1 MDAVS
6 KTSGYSRKN
15 VEDYSNLQ
23 EILAEI
29 EAMTRDNFLQTQA
42 NEVMERYLRKKNPN
56 LLIGLDRP
64 MMEHPAFRDVYMSR
78 SLSTTASLDSSTLT
92 LTRTSTSSS
101 PVLTSRSALH
111 SSMATNRINIIYR
124 IEMVEREMEEGK
136 MTMDKL
142 KKRFHSAKFLLQTE
156 EENFCSQLDT
166 LQESK
171 KNFGNFIN
179 EGTDKKTGRVFQDK
193 FLRAVLNLAGPGKDI
208 WPNSI
213 TTSRHS
219 APVNSQTW
227 GRLARAPTRERALF
241 CPAST
246 TVIVLTSCSDWD
258 AGLSAVNNSFEDD
271 VFRERAPI
279 EGPRSEEDEAK
290 DKDLSDRQKLE
301 LRERLHPVDLD
312 KLQIENQELLQVLD
326 FKTRDLLDLKRT
338 VAQRRE
344 LQEVVGKRLEPE
356 NLTDTIMSLET
367 NWKAI
372 SSFAAIVM
380 KKIERRRLTLMNSSD
395 IVAIPIFKAPF
406 ENPSGPGAFPSPIPL
421 YVDHSLHIITGGT
434 SSPSGITSITRRK
447 GQNLVSL
454 KSKLNDTILSL
465 KNMSQDIKL
474 KEAKYTFTENKEA
487 QNLND
492 LVTAEVL
499 NQSIKKLNSTFK
511 SPDVHSYL
519 KMEMNLN
526 ELRMEQ
532 QVWERRCRNQRQT
545 IILLEHQLKQ
555 TTPVSYSRS
564 RSTFRTT
571 RSFSSKSADSTLRQK
586 DKMNFPHATPT
597 TPMLL

>member
-193 FLRAVLNLAGPGKDI
+193 FLR
-208 WPNSI
+208 
-213 TTSRHS
+213 
-219 APVNSQTW
+219 
-227 GRLARAPTRERALF
+227 
-241 CPAST
+241 
-246 TVIVLTSCSDWD
+246 
-258 AGLSAVNNSFEDD
+258 
-271 VFRERAPI
+271 
-279 EGPRSEEDEAK
+279 
-290 DKDLSDRQKLE
+290 
-301 LRERLHPVDLD
+301 
-312 KLQIENQELLQVLD
+312 
-326 FKTRDLLDLKRT
+326 
-338 VAQRRE
+338 
-344 LQEVVGKRLEPE
+344 
-356 NLTDTIMSLET
+356 
-367 NWKAI
+367 
-372 SSFAAIVM
+372 
-380 KKIERRRLTLMNSSD
+380 KKGS
-395 IVAIPIFKAPF
+395 K
-406 ENPSGPGAFPSPIPL
+406 
-421 YVDHSLHIITGGT
+421 
-434 SSPSGITSITRRK
+434 SGI
-447 GQNLVSL
+447 
-454 KSKLNDTILSL
+454 
-465 KNMSQDIKL
+465 
-474 KEAKYTFTENKEA
+474 
-487 QNLND
+487 
-492 LVTAEVL
+492 AEV
-499 NQSIKKLNSTFK
+499 KVK
-511 SPDVHSYL
+511 
-519 KMEMNLN
+519 
-526 ELRMEQ
+526 
-532 QVWERRCRNQRQT
+532 
-545 IILLEHQLKQ
+545 
-555 TTPVSYSRS
+555 
-564 RSTFRTT
+564 
-571 RSFSSKSADSTLRQK
+571 
-586 DKMNFPHATPT
+586 
-597 TPMLL
+597 